1 MQLHEEIGLRADDI
15 STATTLTVRTSES
28 AWLAKLATA
37 YRNREK
43 TLIIDDANVGI
54 EPGNQTIFQ
63 MGITAKLSKREW
75 STVLVSCGMGLFG
88 VTMVVLAFVDPD
100 PTSKL
105 GLMVAS
111 GTILAFTGG
120 FAAIRVLT
128 HHKPPHIS
136 VSKNGFEVTWD

>member
-1 MQLHEEIGLRADDI
+1 VAGKASHGL
-15 STATTLTVRTSES
+15 SQG
-28 AWLAKLATA
+28 
-37 YRNREK
+37 EK

-54 EPGNQTIFQ
+54 EPGNQTILQ

-75 STVLVSCGMGLFG
+75 SAVLVGCGMGLFG
-88 VTMVVLAFVDPD
+88 VAMVVLAFVDPD

-111 GTILAFTGG
+111 GTVLAASGG

-128 HHKPPHIS
+128 HHKPPRIS